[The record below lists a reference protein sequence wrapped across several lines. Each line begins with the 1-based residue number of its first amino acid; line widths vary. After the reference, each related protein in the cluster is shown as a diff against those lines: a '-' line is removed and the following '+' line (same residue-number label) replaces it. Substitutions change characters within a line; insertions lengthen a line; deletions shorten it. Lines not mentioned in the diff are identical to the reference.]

1 MKPEEIHINDWMRIL
16 IGEVPPSFLVE
27 AVFRIVFIYLLLMF
41 SMRLMGSR
49 MGSMLTRNEMI
60 ALVSLA
66 AANGVA
72 LLSPD
77 RGLLPVLIIAIIII
91 SYQRIIAWWSFRN
104 KKFESLVLDDLT
116 TLVKDGYMNLDK
128 MERVRLTRERLLAR
142 FRVEGIDNLGKIQRA
157 YQEANGAFSILKFQ
171 EPKVG
176 LSIIPDCDEA
186 FKQEQQKAKDQYAC
200 GSCGNIVGSGQKPE
214 TKCERC
220 NHQEWEAAVIS

>member
-16 IGEVPPSFLVE
+16 IGEIPLGYFLE
-27 AVFRIVFIYLLLMF
+27 AVFRIVFIYLLLML
-41 SMRLMGSR
+41 SMRLMGNR

-72 LLSPD
+72 LMSAD
-77 RGLLPVLIIAIIII
+77 RGLLPVVIIAFLIIF
-91 SYQRIIAWWSFRN
+91 YQRIIAWWTSKN
-104 KKFESLVLDDLT
+104 KKIESFILDDLD
-116 TLVKDGYMNLDK
+116 TLVIDGYLQL
-128 MERVRLTRERLLAR
+128 ETIEQVRLTRERLLAQLR
-142 FRVEGIDNLGKIQRA
+142 AKGIGNLGKIQRA
-157 YQEANGAFSILKFQ
+157 YQEANGSFSILKFQ

-186 FKQEQQKAKDQYAC
+186 FKQEQSKANEQFAC
-200 GSCGNIVGSGQKPE
+200 KSCGNVIASRQKPE

-220 NHQEWEAAVIS
+220 RHQEWEAAVVN